1 MSIRSK
7 VDHTP
12 VLTFLLYF
20 QSMNL
25 IAIALDNKTITVWN
39 EGDIVDTVE
48 TRDIVVA
55 MKFGSYNRSVLLSL
69 TVK

>member
-1 MSIRSK
+1 
-7 VDHTP
+7 
-12 VLTFLLYF
+12 
-20 QSMNL
+20 MNL

-55 MKFGSYNRSVLLSL
+55 MKFGSYNRYLRHFYGPENKICFQRRCNTYHSL
-69 TVK
+69 R

>member
-1 MSIRSK
+1 MFWKPKKTIREYI
-7 VDHTP
+7 
-12 VLTFLLYF
+12 FI

-39 EGDIVDTVE
+39 EGDLVDTVE

-55 MKFGSYNRSVLLSL
+55 MKFGSYNRYE
-69 TVK
+69 

>member
-7 VDHTP
+7 VDYTP

-55 MKFGSYNRSVLLSL
+55 MKFGSYNRSVL
-69 TVK
+69 

>member
-1 MSIRSK
+1 
-7 VDHTP
+7 
-12 VLTFLLYF
+12 
-20 QSMNL
+20 MNL

-55 MKFGSYNRSVLLSL
+55 MKFGSYNRYLRHFYGPE
-69 TVK
+69 K